1 MNLEESIPMR
11 LRRAYLTM
19 HRAAQSHFAQF
30 GVTVDQYVL
39 LSVLADNDGITQT
52 EIGDRMASD
61 ANTIGA
67 MLKLLEEKKLIR
79 REKCEADGRAR
90 RVHLTAA
97 GRRLQRKLIESSQEI
112 HDAIENSIS
121 AAERK
126 SMFSILERLSNAIT
140 QDREARREVG

>member
-30 GVTVDQYVL
+30 GVTADQYVL
-39 LSVLADNDGITQT
+39 LSVLADKDGITQS
-52 EIGDRMASD
+52 EIGERMSSD

-90 RVHLTAA
+90 RVLLTAA
-97 GRRLQRKLIESSQEI
+97 GLRLQKKLIESSQEI
-112 HDAIENSIS
+112 HDVIENCIS
-121 AAERK
+121 TSERK
-126 SMFSILERLSNAIT
+126 LMFSILERLTNAIS
-140 QDREARREVG
+140 QNQEVRREVG